1 MEKALITNSRN
12 RIDQIKGGT
21 LMNKHIVQLIRE
33 RFYPLVRFCGPQSA
47 GEVEIEGVRAT
58 VYLGELSIWLWPAK
72 SSHNGVLSDEQLG
85 DVVSPHLLV
94 RNLLLST
101 QMSMQCLSSH
111 LDRIEAGRRRH
122 RLTTALLPRRF
133 RCNGSRWDG
142 SGTDTRST
150 NRRDS
155 AMNCYI
161 HPFHPATPAPTC
173 QSCGPG
179 QASSIAQGIGIRI

>member
-1 MEKALITNSRN
+1 V
-12 RIDQIKGGT
+12 
-21 LMNKHIVQLIRE
+21 NKHIVQLIRE

-94 RNLLLST
+94 RNLLLSAQT
-101 QMSMQCLSSH
+101 AMQCLLCH
-111 LDRIEAGRRRH
+111 LDRIEAGRRIH
-122 RLTTALLPRRF
+122 RVTTALLPRRF
-133 RCNGSRWDG
+133 RCNGGRWDG
-142 SGTDTRST
+142 SGADTRST
-150 NRRDS
+150 GGRHT

-161 HPFHPATPAPTC
+161 PSGHPSHREALAELVGV
-173 QSCGPG
+173 SEG
-179 QASSIAQGIGIRI
+179 

>member
-1 MEKALITNSRN
+1 MEKPLSINRKN
-12 RIDQIKGGT
+12 RIDQVNREEN

-94 RNLLLST
+94 RNLLLSA
-101 QMSMQCLSSH
+101 QASIQCLSCWTGLKRPTERPCHYCAITSK
-111 LDRIEAGRRRH
+111 IPQRRWSMGW
-122 RLTTALLPRRF
+122 L
-133 RCNGSRWDG
+133 WDG
-142 SGTDTRST
+142 YSVHG
-150 NRRDS
+150 
-155 AMNCYI
+155 
-161 HPFHPATPAPTC
+161 
-173 QSCGPG
+173 
-179 QASSIAQGIGIRI
+179 